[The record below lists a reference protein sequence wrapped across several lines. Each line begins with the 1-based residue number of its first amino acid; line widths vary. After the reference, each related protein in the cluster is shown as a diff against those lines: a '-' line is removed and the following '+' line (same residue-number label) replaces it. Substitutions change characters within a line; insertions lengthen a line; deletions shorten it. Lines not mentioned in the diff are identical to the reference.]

1 MGVLIS
7 FDNFGINTVGICA
20 SKGGR
25 GRRQG
30 RVQQRPLAANRTME
44 VESAPVTTA
53 TSELLCYGKNQN
65 NNNGT
70 ALGHKEVTAVEEDG
84 DLPEE
89 EGRTSRYGYAG
100 GDGPGTEANNGNG
113 LPQLEDFEDDMEQVY
128 RTVDSQRSATVQWM
142 DDDEIERLD
151 LSLSI
156 DPTQIVFNR
165 VDSADIIYQAKRK
178 KCKLVGKY
186 VMGDVL
192 GEGSYGKVKE
202 VLDSE
207 TLSRRA
213 VKILTKRKLRRIPNG
228 EQNVRREIKLLRTLH
243 HRNVIELLDVLY
255 NEEKQKMYLIME
267 YCVGGLQ
274 EMLDSVPPERK
285 LPMHQAHDYFIQL
298 LDGLEYLHGRGII
311 HKDIK
316 PGNLLLTLDHT
327 LKISDYGVA
336 EALDE
341 FAPNDDCTT
350 GQGSPAFQPP
360 EIANGHDVFSGF
372 KVDIWSTGVTLYNI
386 TTGLYPYEGDN
397 IYKLL
402 ENIGKCKWVAPDW
415 LEPRLADLLTNIL
428 QENPAHRFSL
438 QQIRQHEWFRCA
450 PVATCPRVP
459 IPPLKGDAL
468 RRSTVLPYLEAHHY
482 ETDRD
487 LANVYFTEHDINE
500 ELARQQQQQQHQNA
514 SLDTAQYMS
523 RLDSFVMDEY
533 NHYHTIHHNS
543 SAGNSNSGG
552 SSSKKKH
559 QKYHGYSGE
568 GSGDAESGSGQH
580 RKLRSFSL
588 SPKAGSRHST
598 AAGDS
603 TGAGSS
609 KRASSRKPVSCISWK
624 KWSHCRQS

>member
-1 MGVLIS
+1 
-7 FDNFGINTVGICA
+7 
-20 SKGGR
+20 
-25 GRRQG
+25 
-30 RVQQRPLAANRTME
+30 ME

-100 GDGPGTEANNGNG
+100 GDGPGTETNNGNG
-113 LPQLEDFEDDMEQVY
+113 LPQLEDFEDDLEQVY

-285 LPMHQAHDYFIQL
+285 LPMHQAHDYFVQL

-568 GSGDAESGSGQH
+568 GSGDAESGSSQH